1 MKSFIKNKKKIDFNM
16 KMNYLIKTKKKIKYS
31 KSYWKEKISKNNKID
46 IDSLDSNNNDRSNK
60 TYSLIFNKMFVFI
73 SIKNFVELQTYKDRF
88 NKSDKDLWIE
98 ALNNEFNSLK
108 KKKKKFKF
116 LHYS

>member
-16 KMNYLIKTKKKIKYS
+16 KMNYLIKTKKKNKYR

-116 LHYS
+116 LQFI